1 MRFLI
6 GKKYWDFKTCRKR
19 CSIKQFN
26 YSLMDG
32 IAQFYVLFSSSRKL
46 IAYFWS
52 FFIIIIIYFQETE
65 TSRILPAFT
74 SNLQVASPGIINF
87 DNGEDNNIV
96 SDITPQIA
104 ENDHQN
110 SSNHNSAEK
119 NDKKEYKTPVIQ
131 KNISKLVQLRKA
143 STPRL
148 GKIHILRKHLY
159 STKISLNSKI
169 FTKTGFFVKTSQ
181 NKRISFSTLHFDEI
195 FTLKFEF

>member
-1 MRFLI
+1 M
-6 GKKYWDFKTCRKR
+6 
-19 CSIKQFN
+19 
-26 YSLMDG
+26 
-32 IAQFYVLFSSSRKL
+32 
-46 IAYFWS
+46 
-52 FFIIIIIYFQETE
+52 
-65 TSRILPAFT
+65 
-74 SNLQVASPGIINF
+74 QVASPGIINF

-169 FTKTGFFVKTSQ
+169 FTKTGFFVKTSH